1 MCGGGTVPIAE
12 HKDVIK
18 GPNFQIMYSSHPVD
32 RNRGFTGPS
41 RRGGSSL
48 ICNPNWRLTNSFD
61 LPLEAAGQKCKESHS
76 PHDHLLLRQIIEEN
90 SALTL

>member
-1 MCGGGTVPIAE
+1 MCGGSSVPIAR

-18 GPNFQIMYSSHPVD
+18 GPNFQIMYSSDPVD
-32 RNRGFTGPS
+32 RNRGFIGPS

-61 LPLEAAGQKCKESHS
+61 LPLEARA
-76 PHDHLLLRQIIEEN
+76 R
-90 SALTL
+90 SAKNPILPMITCY